1 MEFCPKC
8 GSVLVQKKKN
18 DGCARCGYSA
28 KSRTK
33 IKTSE
38 KLETKKEVAV
48 VKEKDL
54 EVYPIIDLEKA
65 CEKCKNKKAFFWT
78 LQTRSTDEAETKFF
92 KCTKCEHTWRE
103 YR

>member
-1 MEFCPKC
+1 MEFCPRC
-8 GSVLVQKKKN
+8 GSVLIQKRKN
-18 DGCARCGYSA
+18 DGCARCGYAA
-28 KSRTK
+28 KSRAR

-38 KLETKKEVAV
+38 KMETKKEIAV
-48 VKEKDL
+48 VKDKDL
-54 EVYPIIDLEKA
+54 EIYPVIELEKA
-65 CEKCKNKKAFFWT
+65 CEKCANKKAFFWT